1 VQLPV
6 AHVEGAFEPLQVAPV
21 LVVAA
26 LYAIR
31 ARSLALAGRPVPAWR
46 QVCFASGMLLVLIAL
61 VSPLAALDYE
71 LVWAHMSQH
80 LLLADLGALLIVL
93 GLTGPLLQPLLATG
107 GLGWLRA
114 LCQPAIA
121 LPLWLADLYLWHI
134 PGLYQAAISSQV
146 VHTIEHA
153 CFVGFGI
160 AMWMALLGPLPK
172 PDWFG
177 NGARLIYVLV
187 VRFGGAVLAN
197 VLLWA
202 GSPLYPDYAPG
213 EAAHGISPLADQGT
227 AGVVMMVE
235 QGLVTIGLF
244 AWLFLRAAKQS
255 DERQALLD
263 LAAERGVPLDE
274 ARAARA
280 VAAGQGERLRER
292 IAGAKH

>member
-21 LVVAA
+21 LAVAA

-46 QVCFASGMLLVLIAL
+46 QVSFASGMLLILLAL

-93 GLTGPLLQPLLATG
+93 GLTGPLLQPLLATR

-114 LCQPAIA
+114 LCHPAVA

-134 PGLYQAAISSQV
+134 PGLYQAATSSQE

-197 VLLWA
+197 VLVWA

-213 EAAHGISPLADQGT
+213 EAAHGISPLADQGA

-235 QGLVTIGLF
+235 QSLVTIGLF

-292 IAGAKH
+292 IAGAK